1 MKKIAQMNDMEQLA
15 SVKEDMAEV
24 RNGMMDVFRGVKS
37 GSIDRKDADAIAN
50 AAGKIIGAAK
60 AELASIALAK
70 AIQDC
75 LRTDVPAIGS

>member
-1 MKKIAQMNDMEQLA
+1 MKEIAQVNDLKQLA
-15 SVKEDMAEV
+15 GVKKDMAEV
-24 RNGMMDVFRGVKS
+24 RSGMMEVFRGVRS

-70 AIQDC
+70 AIQDSS
-75 LRTDVPAIGS
+75 LVITPALPD